1 MDAVGVL
8 LFYFLVYSGIA
19 TIIIFIFMLILA
31 MVKADKS
38 KVKSAFKV
46 LAFYISVV
54 LIIIIGD
61 MLQRWHFN
69 KIPALEVNEGQMTV
83 LNSGTTS
90 IGSYAT
96 YDFSK
101 DGIIEETDAPE
112 YRYGLRIK
120 FGFTFT
126 ARKEGMLYL
135 LVIES
140 EYGNFAYADVY
151 EVIVDENKNI
161 TIKDK
166 EHIEHLNF
174 AELID
179 YLADKY
185 GFSKDALTEKY
196 KKYLPN

>member
-1 MDAVGVL
+1 MDGVGL
-8 LFYFLVYSGIA
+8 LIFYFLVYSGVI
-19 TIIIFIFMLILA
+19 TIIIFIFMLIWA

-38 KVKSAFKV
+38 KVKTAFKV
-46 LAFYISVV
+46 LAFYVAVV
-54 LIIIIGD
+54 LLIILGN

-90 IGSYAT
+90 IGSHAT

-101 DGIIEETDAPE
+101 DGIIEETDAPK
-112 YRYGLRIK
+112 YSYGLSIK

-135 LVIES
+135 LIIEREHGS
-140 EYGNFAYADVY
+140 FAYADVY

-161 TIKDK
+161 TVKDK
-166 EHIEHLNF
+166 EHIEHLKF
-174 AELID
+174 VELID
-179 YLADKY
+179 YVADKY
-185 GFSKDALTEKY
+185 GFSKDTLTEKY
-196 KKYLPN
+196 KKYLPD